1 MSNAMTAVDRLRGL
15 LGLSQRAGRLVTGM
29 DTTLSAIRSGK
40 SCLVLVDESAA
51 ENTVK
56 KLTDA
61 CRYYHAPLVKLP
73 QGLLESATGRDG
85 RMMGALTDKGFAD
98 KVKGLMADL
107 EA

>member
-1 MSNAMTAVDRLRGL
+1 MSNAMTAADRLRGL

-29 DTTLSAIRSGK
+29 DTTLSVIRSGK

-61 CRYYHAPLVKLP
+61 CIYYHAPLVKLP

-98 KVKGLMADL
+98 KVKGLMADW